1 MCLFFFFVSNLSS
14 GNVFHLCV
22 NGNLFSYERL
32 CTKTHFEKEAQDNSE
47 MAYSRVIHN
56 LLYGCH
62 LLFYTCTPIKYML
75 MNENTYVLQHN
86 LAVWRG
92 QHLNSSC
99 YMWQKRSY
107 QKLFHILKGKNQVM
121 LI

>member
-1 MCLFFFFVSNLSS
+1 M
-14 GNVFHLCV
+14 FHLCV
-22 NGNLFSYERL
+22 NENLFSYERL
-32 CTKTHFEKEAQDNSE
+32 CTKNHFEKEAQDNSE
-47 MAYSRVIHN
+47 MAYSKVILWLSSPN
-56 LLYGCH
+56 LYFLARR
-62 LLFYTCTPIKYML
+62 KYML